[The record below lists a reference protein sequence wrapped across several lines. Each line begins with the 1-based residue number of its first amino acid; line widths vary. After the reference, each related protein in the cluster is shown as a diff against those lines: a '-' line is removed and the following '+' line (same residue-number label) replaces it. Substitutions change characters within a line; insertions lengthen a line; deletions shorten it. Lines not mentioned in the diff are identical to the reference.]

1 MVPGWRG
8 REAGGGGGGKGGGV
22 NLWSYIHCVDQFQNS
37 KL

>member
-8 REAGGGGGGKGGGV
+8 REAGGGGEGGGV